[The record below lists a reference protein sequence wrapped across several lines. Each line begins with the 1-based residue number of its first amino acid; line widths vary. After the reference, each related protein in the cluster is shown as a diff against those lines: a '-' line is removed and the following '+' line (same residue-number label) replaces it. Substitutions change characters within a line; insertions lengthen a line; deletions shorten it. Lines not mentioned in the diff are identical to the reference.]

1 MRLQNTHLATSSVEM
16 CPPVCFCFF
25 FVFFSFCVPLSSW
38 FFWQSPA
45 HLGSIEL
52 GTIMPESPVP
62 AGFVLELNTFVN
74 V

>member
-1 MRLQNTHLATSSVEM
+1 MRLQNTHLATSSVKM
-16 CPPVCFCFF
+16 CPPDSFCFF

-38 FFWQSPA
+38 FFGQSPA

-62 AGFVLELNTFVN
+62 AGFVSELNTFVN
-74 V
+74 L